1 MLQSEF
7 FLTIQKNPPKDEQS
21 ANARFLIRGGYVQK
35 LMAGVYTLLPL
46 GLKTVRNIENIAR
59 EEMNAIG
66 SQELLMPALQPKELW
81 DETGRWE
88 TLAGAMYQFEDS
100 SKKPVG
106 LGFTHEE
113 NVLAIAREHISSYKD
128 LPISVYQIQRKF
140 RDEPRPK
147 SGLLRGRDFFMKD
160 MYSFHKNQ
168 KELDDFYTNT
178 ATGAYRKAFLRM
190 ELEAIYTEA
199 AGGVFTDKHTHE
211 FQVLSVNGEDTI
223 YHCKKCDFSE
233 NKEIISQSET
243 KIEEG
248 APCPKCSGTI
258 LESRAIEVGNI
269 FRFDDTMSKKM
280 NVSYTDENGKKNP
293 IFLGSYGMGITRLL
307 GTIVEV
313 RHKDEASIVWPQEVA
328 PFIVHILALAG
339 GESDAQKIYEA
350 LTKKEVSVLYDDRVG
365 TSPGVKFA
373 EADFVGAPKR
383 VIVGGKTESGKV
395 ELNGKKI
402 SQKLFLEDIF

>member
-46 GLKTVRNIENIAR
+46 GLKTVRNIEKIVR

-88 TLAGAMYQFEDS
+88 SLKGSMYQFEDS

-113 NVLAIAREHISSYKD
+113 NVLQIAREHISSYKD
-128 LPISVYQIQRKF
+128 LPLSVYQIQRKF

-160 MYSFHKNQ
+160 MYSLHTSQ
-168 KELDDFYTNT
+168 EELDDFYTTT
-178 ATGAYRKAFLRM
+178 ATEAYKKVFSRM
-190 ELEAIYTEA
+190 GLEVVYTEA

-211 FQVLSVNGEDTI
+211 FQVLAENGEDTI
-223 YHCKKCDFSE
+223 YHCRRCNFSE
-233 NKEIISQSET
+233 NKEIA
-243 KIEEG
+243 KVKEG
-248 APCPKCSGTI
+248 DTCPGCGGTVM
-258 LESRAIEVGNI
+258 ESRAIEVGNI
-269 FRFDDTMSKKM
+269 FRFDDTMSQKM
-280 NVSYTDENGKKNP
+280 NVLYTDKNGKKQQM
-293 IFLGSYGMGITRLL
+293 FLGSYGIGITRLL

-313 RHKDEASIVWPQEVA
+313 RHSAEASIRWPEEVT
-328 PFIVHILALAG
+328 PFTVHLLALPG
-339 GESDAQKIYEA
+339 GESDAEKLYGNLVE
-350 LTKKEVSVLYDDRVG
+350 KGVSVLYDDRANV
-365 TSPGVKFA
+365 SAGVKFA
-373 EADFVGAPKR
+373 DADFVGAPKR
-383 VIVGGKTESGKV
+383 AIVGGKTPEGEV
-395 ELNGKKI
+395 EVNGKKV
-402 SQKLFLEDIF
+402 SQKSFLESC